1 MRRVLRNRVRREL
14 SSHASLV
21 ARLTLEAELIG
32 HYACVNRLAWN
43 ASGTKLASISDDCT
57 CVIWDMSRGPRFR
70 VQTRI
75 KTGHLGNIFGVAFVP
90 ATNDT
95 CLATGAMD
103 NQLRVLRVRE
113 HGVGVCARVYNC
125 HSARVKHI
133 AVHAMEGH
141 VFWSASED
149 GTVAQIDVRTPP
161 HGLKSEHPSLAVEY
175 LSLVVGYLSLVVE
188 YISLVVEYLS
198 SSALPLPFILLD
210 SVWRQKPVLPHRPQ
224 QG

>member
-1 MRRVLRNRVRREL
+1 MPH
-14 SSHASLV
+14 SYHDSHF
-21 ARLTLEAELIG
+21 EAELIG
-32 HYACVNRLAWN
+32 HSACVNRLAWN

-57 CVIWDMSRGPRFR
+57 CVIWDMSRGPSYR

-113 HGVGVCARVYNC
+113 DGVGVCARVYNC

-133 AVHAMEGH
+133 AIHAMEGH

-161 HGLKSEHPSLAVEY
+161 HGLKSEHPSLAA
-175 LSLVVGYLSLVVE
+175 GYLSLVV
-188 YISLVVEYLS
+188 S
-198 SSALPLPFILLD
+198 
-210 SVWRQKPVLPHRPQ
+210 
-224 QG
+224 

>member
-1 MRRVLRNRVRREL
+1 MLGSNILDVVHKHECGVCAATVRRDL

-32 HYACVNRLAWN
+32 HYGCVNRLAWN
-43 ASGTKLASISDDCT
+43 ASGTKLASVSDDCT
-57 CVIWDMSRGPRFR
+57 CVIWDMSRGPSYR

-113 HGVGVCARVYNC
+113 DGVGVCARVYNC

-133 AVHAMEGH
+133 AIHAMEGH

-149 GTVAQIDVRTPP
+149 GTVAQIDVR
-161 HGLKSEHPSLAVEY
+161 
-175 LSLVVGYLSLVVE
+175 
-188 YISLVVEYLS
+188 
-198 SSALPLPFILLD
+198 
-210 SVWRQKPVLPHRPQ
+210 
-224 QG
+224 